1 MKLYFKEKKNKT
13 ILISPFLEEFFN
25 KFNDIEEIFSTTTKR
40 TKIYEIYENA
50 RKQAFKNHFFESV
63 CTSKIRASRSKL
75 APKINS
81 TLAKWKIEEC
91 VGKRDYE
98 TDR

>member
-1 MKLYFKEKKNKT
+1 MILKKF
-13 ILISPFLEEFFN
+13 SPRHN
-25 KFNDIEEIFSTTTKR
+25 IQKFT
-40 TKIYEIYENA
+40 NA